1 MQAMQLPNADLR
13 TPGLASSPISANE
26 SQIFV
31 CVRARTFNNPARTGG
46 PDFVLDPVFHK
57 SWFVGRQTSTPT

>member
-26 SQIFV
+26 NQIFV
-31 CVRARTFNNPARTGG
+31 LGRGPG
-46 PDFVLDPVFHK
+46 PDFVLDPVFQNP
-57 SWFVGRQTSTPT
+57 GL